1 MNMKKLLLAI
11 PLIFLPL
18 IANAQV
24 PVVASFGIQSGN
36 STSTAVTAEVQIFTA
51 CSQAAIEARDS
62 AIGSARTAYNNA
74 MNIALDSRKEAEKS
88 AVAIRDGGDK
98 KDAIKSAV
106 DEYKK
111 AVTQAQDALTKARKE
126 AWDTFEA
133 NTIACRDSNE
143 SRGNE
148 VSNQSVSQK
157 NAAPAASLKSENKT
171 EKATARTMQ
180 AETTSEDS
188 SEVKVEIKSFGDII
202 KAQIDSI
209 LNFFKK

>member
-1 MNMKKLLLAI
+1 MNMKKLLLAV
-11 PLIFLPL
+11 PLMFLPFM
-18 IANAQV
+18 ASAQV
-24 PVVASFGIQSGN
+24 PVVASFGIQTGS
-36 STSTAVTAEVQIFTA
+36 STSAAATSDVQIFTA

-74 MNIALDSRKEAEKS
+74 MNIALDSRKEAEKA
-88 AVAIRDGGDK
+88 AVAIQDGGDK
-98 KDAIKSAV
+98 KDAIKNAV

-143 SRGNE
+143 SKGME
-148 VSNQSVSQK
+148 ASNQGATQK
-157 NAAPAASLKSENKT
+157 NAAATLKADNKAS
-171 EKATARTMQ
+171 ARILQ
-180 AETTSEDS
+180 AESKLDTS
-188 SEVKVEIKSFGDII
+188 SETKVETKSLGDII

-209 LNFFKK
+209 RNFFKR